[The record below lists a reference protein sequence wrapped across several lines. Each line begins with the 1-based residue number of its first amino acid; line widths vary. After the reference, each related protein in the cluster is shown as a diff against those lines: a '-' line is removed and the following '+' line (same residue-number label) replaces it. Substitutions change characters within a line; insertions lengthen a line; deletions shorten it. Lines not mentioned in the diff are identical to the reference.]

1 MDYTCNCS
9 PNQSQPSGAASSF
22 GYNSMPLV
30 GSSDMASSCGGQS
43 PEAGCSKTESACHDC
58 CTSVCLKT
66 CTNNSEPY
74 DYGSC
79 SSNCVDLCRDHQG
92 PQSSSGMT
100 GEDAIN
106 QCMANNTYVKG
117 KCHPS
122 DILTCALPKCGPENA
137 ESSGACRYDVQAWAE
152 NYCTDDGVGPY
163 KPSPDK
169 PSPDRPSPDRPS
181 PDRPPITPAP
191 VPNRTSPEKTPS
203 PSEISGAPFLETTK
217 GKASVGVG
225 VILGIAVIVGAVY
238 FMTKPKG
245 RKK

>member
-9 PNQSQPSGAASSF
+9 PNQSQPSGAANSF

-43 PEAGCSKTESACHDC
+43 PEAGCSKIKAGCHDC
-58 CTSVCLKT
+58 CTAVCLKT
-66 CTNNSEPY
+66 CKNNNEPY

-122 DILTCALPKCGPENA
+122 DILTCAQPKCGPENV

-169 PSPDRPSPDRPS
+169 PSPDRPS

-217 GKASVGVG
+217 GKATVGVG